1 MHRNTFYLYVVSTR
15 INNKIPNMRKN
26 LLLLIAITL
35 SSFTAA
41 IGQNHFTVVVGT
53 FLNAKL
59 SDFEAIQPYG
69 FVYAREMGGG
79 LYQVMIGGFEEQ
91 SDANQVRQQVAAKG
105 YSGAFVQQKFASE
118 GRLVPVIQIATRPVN
133 QDYQWQQLLQAGD
146 LYALPGK
153 DLVKFVT
160 GIYSSMDEAK
170 LALPAVRNLGFSD
183 AFVKQVNTVI
193 LHPVGDFETGGI
205 QAPQPV
211 AAQPPAS
218 TSQPVSSDLPLPYD
232 ATPRSYGNEQLL
244 PKQPTAAAAGPAFNL
259 PKPASAVSAPKLHPS
274 VKRTSALELQKSL
287 KSKGFYDGSLDGYY
301 GQGTASAFEQF
312 KLNDREFQ
320 KYLILAEH
328 MDAPDQ
334 SAEDIELQNAI
345 DNLLSDPEAQAL
357 VERSNHPIGK
367 AYYAYMLF
375 QTIGPGPEV
384 NSLMNAAIQRAYG
397 SKSFSEPPPFDITA
411 TYAYSNLTQIILHI
425 HYIHSAP
432 GMNFNIPCWIF
443 QQHPTE
449 TTQAYAT
456 YAAFSSGDFQLK
468 FCDQFMNWESVK
480 ALQAMAIDM
489 NAGSDVDNQNIAA
502 ATSRRAELYLA
513 PQPVTENEK
522 LILEQWNT
530 TLGMS
535 LDGWATRDPMNAR
548 LASSFKTLY
557 YQSYSRFEDYFLDKG
572 FNADQARGMA
582 LMTMFT
588 VVGYHLERFV

>member
-1 MHRNTFYLYVVSTR
+1 
-15 INNKIPNMRKN
+15 MRKN
-26 LLLLIAITL
+26 LLILIAFTL
-35 SSFTAA
+35 FSFTSA
-41 IGQNHFTVVVGT
+41 IGQNHYTVVVGT
-53 FLNAKL
+53 FLNAQL
-59 SDFEAIQPYG
+59 SDFEAIQPHG

-91 SDANQVRQQVAAKG
+91 ADVEQVRQQVAAKG
-105 YSGAFVQQKFASE
+105 YSSAFVQQKFASE

-133 QDYQWQQLLQAGD
+133 QDYQWSQLLQAGD

-153 DLVKFVT
+153 DAVKFVT

-170 LALPAVRNLGFSD
+170 LALPAIRNLGFSD

-193 LHPVGDFETGGI
+193 LHQVGDFETGGI
-205 QAPQPV
+205 RAPQP
-211 AAQPPAS
+211 AS
-218 TSQPVSSDLPLPYD
+218 TQTAAPQPSTPAGQPANANVPSAYD
-232 ATPRSYGNEQLL
+232 AVPTPYGNDRVL
-244 PKQPTAAAAGPAFNL
+244 PRQPDPTSTASAFNL
-259 PKPASAVSAPKLHPS
+259 PAPAPAAAAPKLHPG
-274 VKRTSALELQKSL
+274 VKRTSALELQKAL
-287 KSKGFYDGSLDGYY
+287 KNKGFYGGSLDGYY
-301 GQGTASAFEQF
+301 GQGTAGAFEQF

-334 SAEDIELQNAI
+334 SAEEADLQEAI
-345 DNLLSDPEAQAL
+345 DNLLSDPEARAL
-357 VERSNHPIGK
+357 VERSNQPIGK

-397 SKSFSEPPPFDITA
+397 SRSFSEPPPFDITA
-411 TYAYSNLTQIILHI
+411 TYAYSNLTQIILHM

-468 FCDQFMNWESVK
+468 FCDQFLNWESVQ
-480 ALQAMAIDM
+480 ALHAMAVDM
-489 NAGSDVDNQNIAA
+489 NAGGEVDNQNIAA

-513 PQPVTENEK
+513 PQPVTDNEK

-530 TLGMS
+530 NLWMS
-535 LDGWATRDPMNAR
+535 LDNWGAREPMNNR

-572 FNADQARGMA
+572 FSADQARGMA
-582 LMTMFT
+582 LMTLFT

>member
-1 MHRNTFYLYVVSTR
+1 M
-15 INNKIPNMRKN
+15 
-26 LLLLIAITL
+26 LLITITL
-35 SSFTAA
+35 SVFTSA
-41 IGQNHFTVVVGT
+41 IGQNHYTIVVGT
-53 FLNAKL
+53 FLNARL
-59 SDFEAIQPYG
+59 SDFDAIQPYG
-69 FVYAREMGGG
+69 YVYAREMGGG

-91 SDANQVRQQVAAKG
+91 ADAEQVRQQVAAKG

-133 QDYQWQQLLQAGD
+133 QNYEWTQFLQVGD
-146 LYALPGK
+146 LYVLPGK
-153 DLVKFVT
+153 DIVKFVT

-170 LALPAVRNLGFSD
+170 AALPAIRNLGFSD
-183 AFVKQVNTVI
+183 AFAKQVNTVI
-193 LHPVGDFETGGI
+193 LHAVGDFETGGI
-205 QAPQPV
+205 RPPQAV
-211 AAQPPAS
+211 AAQSTPPAAEP
-218 TSQPVSSDLPLPYD
+218 TSSDLPLPYD
-232 ATPRSYGNEQLL
+232 AARTPTSYGNEQLL
-244 PKQPTAAAAGPAFNL
+244 PKQPAAEPPGPAFNL
-259 PKPASAVSAPKLHPS
+259 PKPVSAVSAPKLHPG
-274 VKRTSALELQKSL
+274 VKRTSALELQKAL
-287 KSKGFYDGSLDGYY
+287 KNKGFYTGSLDGYY
-301 GQGTASAFEQF
+301 GQGTASAYEQF

-328 MDAPDQ
+328 MDATDQ
-334 SAEDIELQNAI
+334 SSEDIALQNAI
-345 DNLLSDPEAQAL
+345 DLLLSDPEAQAV

-384 NSLMNAAIQRAYG
+384 NALMNAAIQRAYG
-397 SKSFSEPPPFDITA
+397 SQSFSEPPPFDITA
-411 TYAYSNLTQIILHI
+411 TYAYSNLTQIILHM

-443 QQHPTE
+443 QQHPME

-513 PQPVTENEK
+513 PKPITDNEK

-530 TLGMS
+530 NLWMS
-535 LDGWATRDPMNAR
+535 LDNWGARDPMNGR

-572 FNADQARGMA
+572 FSADQARGMA
-582 LMTMFT
+582 LMTLFT